1 MQTKFERG
9 RVRQLFVR
17 VNSCSQLKKRRLQG
31 FVLRPQH
38 RCQAKLHYARCLAN
52 SCSQSAAIFLQ
63 LALPPQEA
71 GNARERHVPL
81 RLAGVYP
88 CICMRKLFPQRH
100 LEPTTPTTKNKER
113 RKTFYRAARWRTF
126 FPHSRSGTSKALPRV
141 SRRIVTGPA
150 DLRVKA
156 CCHMAFPLFVAA
168 GWKTPQNTFRRSEE
182 RAAKRVGLS
191 TVSEARL
198 CTRPSLVSPEP
209 F

>member
-1 MQTKFERG
+1 M
-9 RVRQLFVR
+9 RQFFVR
-17 VNSCSQLKKRRLQG
+17 ANSSTQLKKRRLQG

-52 SCSQSAAIFLQ
+52 SCSQSAAFFLQ
-63 LALPPQEA
+63 PALPPQEA
-71 GNARERHVPL
+71 GSARERHVPL

-126 FPHSRSGTSKALPRV
+126 FSALSQRHVQSSTESVAENCHRPSRPKG
-141 SRRIVTGPA
+141 
-150 DLRVKA
+150 VKA

-198 CTRPSLVSPEP
+198 CTQLSQVSPP
-209 F
+209 PS